1 MAQQKVNDVEQ
12 ETLKMGEE
20 VVTYCKQYEGTD
32 KYNVAMLAIEFGYQ
46 LALKQQQTALTEYQK
61 LLAFEYKYYN
71 FISWNPKEGDYY
83 TSTRAD
89 LELYKV
95 VKITDDKIFTIYCSN
110 PSNIFEWDRNSF
122 LTEGFGLQRMYVPDF
137 VFKH

>member
-46 LALKQQQTALTEYQK
+46 LALKQNQQP
-61 LLAFEYKYYN
+61 
-71 FISWNPKEGDYY
+71 I
-83 TSTRAD
+83 
-89 LELYKV
+89 
-95 VKITDDKIFTIYCSN
+95 
-110 PSNIFEWDRNSF
+110 
-122 LTEGFGLQRMYVPDF
+122 
-137 VFKH
+137 KHIRVG